1 MDDIISPKMRIEIE
15 DIIGEAL
22 VKMSRKEQVQM
33 LYLAKE
39 YEQKSQELFVLIFL
53 IKIWSNDKQ
62 KPEERTPE
70 QSNNSDHL
78 SVHGPS
84 TNTGRCTLKEKLKG
98 LAISVDSPLI
108 KIILEMAHQFVQCLE
123 KLSIRKCEAEKLE

>member
-84 TNTGRCTLKEKLKG
+84 TNTGRCMLK
-98 LAISVDSPLI
+98 
-108 KIILEMAHQFVQCLE
+108 
-123 KLSIRKCEAEKLE
+123 